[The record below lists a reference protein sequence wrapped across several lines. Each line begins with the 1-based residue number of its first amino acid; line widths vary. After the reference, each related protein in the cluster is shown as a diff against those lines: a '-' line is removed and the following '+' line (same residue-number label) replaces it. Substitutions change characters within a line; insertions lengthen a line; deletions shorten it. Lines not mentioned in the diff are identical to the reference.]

1 MDIQEKLANNLRRIR
16 VTRNISQDE
25 LALLAGVERAYVGHI
40 ERATKNPTIKTVE
53 KIAIALECSVCE
65 LFADIQ
71 EGQADYATLSPGR
84 KSKND
89 TTFKS
94 EGLK

>member
-1 MDIQEKLANNLRRIR
+1 MSGPSKTECRTFADPRTN
-16 VTRNISQDE
+16 
-25 LALLAGVERAYVGHI
+25 AYVGHI

-53 KIAIALECSVCE
+53 KIAVALECSVCE
-65 LFADIQ
+65 LFADIE
-71 EGQADYATLSPGR
+71 EGQAEYATLSPGR